1 MLVLFIGLLLL
12 LNKQLSDKLEM
23 ATTDIGVDSTF
34 TLVTSFGSALPEAA
48 VKEPLAT
55 AYEIHELAAI
65 AQTSSG
71 YKGRRKT
78 NKEKTKNEA
87 KSKEI
92 CFQRTN
98 KPESRHQKQLNK

>member
-34 TLVTSFGSALPEAA
+34 TLVTSFSSALPEAA

-55 AYEIHELAAI
+55 A
-65 AQTSSG
+65 
-71 YKGRRKT
+71 
-78 NKEKTKNEA
+78 
-87 KSKEI
+87 
-92 CFQRTN
+92 
-98 KPESRHQKQLNK
+98 

>member
-34 TLVTSFGSALPEAA
+34 TLVTNFGSALPETA

-55 AYEIHELAAI
+55 A
-65 AQTSSG
+65 
-71 YKGRRKT
+71 
-78 NKEKTKNEA
+78 
-87 KSKEI
+87 
-92 CFQRTN
+92 
-98 KPESRHQKQLNK
+98 